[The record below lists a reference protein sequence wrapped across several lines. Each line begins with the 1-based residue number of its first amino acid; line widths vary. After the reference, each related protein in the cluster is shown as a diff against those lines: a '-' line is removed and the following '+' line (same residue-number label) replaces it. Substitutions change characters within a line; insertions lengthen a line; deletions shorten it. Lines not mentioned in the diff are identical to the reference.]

1 MDSGS
6 FVCVSDIKNIYTCRG
21 LRDWKW
27 SRVKV
32 RLNQYAHGIYNVI
45 IIFIIIAV
53 TTANKTTITTTTTTG
68 AEQLKSVED
77 KNWPKERKRES
88 EKKKILKKKRR
99 KKKEQYKRRRW
110 ANIFI
115 LDTDS
120 RLCRKVVGWREAFLL
135 KSLNVNAI
143 YVYSQWHWLIG
154 SSKRTCDLRV
164 YRTVESHWSNY
175 ADAQIHVCPD
185 SVISLSLYMAI
196 LGKSQVFKR
205 WEPSRQQKIRGNRR
219 KRPLLLPKGNCN

>member
-1 MDSGS
+1 MPTMRFRRSVVYQAHCLLDSGS

-88 EKKKILKKKRR
+88 EKKKILKKK
-99 KKKEQYKRRRW
+99 KKKKKRS
-110 ANIFI
+110 NIKEGDEPIYLYQTRTAAFAE
-115 LDTDS
+115 
-120 RLCRKVVGWREAFLL
+120 RLLVGARLF
-135 KSLNVNAI
+135 
-143 YVYSQWHWLIG
+143 Y
-154 SSKRTCDLRV
+154 
-164 YRTVESHWSNY
+164 
-175 ADAQIHVCPD
+175 
-185 SVISLSLYMAI
+185 
-196 LGKSQVFKR
+196 
-205 WEPSRQQKIRGNRR
+205 
-219 KRPLLLPKGNCN
+219 